1 MINRIQK
8 AILAG
13 FNTAGDAL
21 TTGITLKVLTG
32 ETYNAKQRVN
42 VPEYA
47 ITENLRA
54 ACGNFKYREREDWG
68 AQIGDRKAVFEGSYD
83 VDTSSVLVIDGEE
96 WNVIN
101 TQKVLKGILTIFQIR
116 K

>member
-13 FNTAGDAL
+13 FNTAGNAL

-32 ETYNAKQRVN
+32 ESYDPSRRIN
-42 VPEYA
+42 VPEYTV
-47 ITENLRA
+47 TEDLRA
-54 ACGNFKYREREDWG
+54 ACGEFKYREREDWG

-83 VDTSSVLVIDGEE
+83 IDTSCILIIDGEE
-96 WNVIN
+96 WNVIS
-101 TQKVLKGILTIFQIR
+101 TRKVLKGVLTIFHIR